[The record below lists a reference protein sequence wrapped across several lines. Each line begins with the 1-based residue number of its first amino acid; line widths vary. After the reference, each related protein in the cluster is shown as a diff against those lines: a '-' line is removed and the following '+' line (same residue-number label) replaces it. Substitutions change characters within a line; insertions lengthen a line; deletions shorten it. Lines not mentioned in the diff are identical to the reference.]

1 MPVATLDILKPD
13 NVWMSQSSLLVVSK
27 PFVSTLVSFQALV
40 DSLEVLEKL
49 ITRHRLS
56 TQTESNMVVSEWLAM
71 RCEAMYLKIR

>member
-27 PFVSTLVSFQALV
+27 PFFSTYVSFQALV